1 MGFFFFVCKYY
12 WEKECSGSGSGI
24 FLIWIFIEYVYR
36 TDQYAWECIMKTS
49 VAEYWLVV
57 F

>member
-12 WEKECSGSGSGI
+12 WEKECSGSGI